1 MPSGLLPP
9 AHRNTRDFSQWCTA
23 VGGQSAAMQKEVVK
37 HAEDVLLAV
46 QRCVK
51 RVLELNLKV
60 EPEPFL
66 IGAVMETV
74 NEMVK
79 KLPTS
84 QVKAVQKRMLEN
96 AAAVKSVVDDLEE
109 MIQENTDPD
118 KIAER

>member
-1 MPSGLLPP
+1 
-9 AHRNTRDFSQWCTA
+9 
-23 VGGQSAAMQKEVVK
+23 MQKEVVK

-51 RVLELNLKV
+51 RVLELNLKA

-74 NEMVK
+74 KEMVK